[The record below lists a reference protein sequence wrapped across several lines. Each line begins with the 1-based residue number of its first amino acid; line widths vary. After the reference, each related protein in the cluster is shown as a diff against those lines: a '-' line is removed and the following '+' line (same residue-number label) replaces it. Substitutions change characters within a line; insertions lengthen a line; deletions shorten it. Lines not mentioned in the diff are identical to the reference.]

1 MREAPPP
8 EALRRASASAKALIK
23 IIAGIGLFL
32 FRLVQKSEVPLN
44 YLLRIKAKRL
54 GIAF

>member
-8 EALRRASASAKALIK
+8 EALRRASVLAKALVK
-23 IIAGIGLFL
+23 IISGIGLFL

-44 YLLRIKAKRL
+44 YLLRVKAKGL